1 MMNILS
7 VENVTKRFGGLVALH
22 NVSFKVRKGELI
34 GLIGPNGAGKT
45 TLFNVICGFY
55 KPDTGKI
62 IYKGRDITGFPPY
75 KVAKLGVGRT
85 FQIVKPFERLTVFD
99 NILTWALVKYKM
111 FQEAVEKAKETIEFV
126 GLADKS
132 NVPAHSLI
140 LQDKKRMELA
150 RVLAIDPELILLDEI
165 AAGLNPTELKNT
177 MEIIKRI
184 FESGKTII
192 VVEHV
197 MRFVMNLAERI
208 IVLHHG
214 EIIADGTRDEVSSDP
229 KVIEAYL
236 GVKEV

>member
-99 NILTWALVKYKM
+99 NVLTWALVKYKM